1 MHLRTTAR
9 PDALL
14 PLTALTPGLPPTDS
28 PERIERLARRLLG
41 APAAWLG
48 LRMDVRAR
56 LAAHGAATGG
66 ASIEDDSA
74 EAILARSVLRDSVP
88 IVLAD
93 AGNVVLG
100 DVGRALRVRG
110 WQSYLGVPVRRDGGA
125 VIGVLAVADTA
136 PHAWTEADVSAL
148 FDLAAITADAL
159 ATAGQDGPRWLS
171 EIAQREAHDARRK
184 SEERLALIFN
194 STSDLTFLVAV
205 EDRDRYRV
213 VAVNESYL
221 TATGLPE
228 RDIVGRLVD
237 EVLPANAATFA
248 RARYAEAIAAGEQI
262 VYEESVELPIG
273 PLLVETSLTPIHD
286 DAGVCTHLLGVA
298 RDVTE
303 RRRHELELRQARDAA
318 EAARSAAEQAS
329 EAKSEF
335 LSRMSH
341 ELRTP
346 LNSVIGFA
354 NVLRANKGQRL
365 DPRDLNFLDRII
377 TNGQHLLTIISD
389 LLDISRIEAGKMP
402 VSVTPVPLAPLVRTT
417 AGGFEAQLVGRDVTL
432 RIELPSELAR
442 LETDATR
449 LQQVLI
455 NLIGNAI
462 KFTERGSITVRVVAD
477 PATAR
482 PLRLEVQDTGIGI
495 PPNRLEAIFNAF
507 EQAETGT
514 TRAYGGTGLGLAISR
529 SLCQLLGFGLSV
541 RSAPGE
547 GATFGI
553 HFDGADADSASS

>member
-1 MHLRTTAR
+1 M
-9 PDALL
+9 
-14 PLTALTPGLPPTDS
+14 
-28 PERIERLARRLLG
+28 RLLN
-41 APAAWLG
+41 APAGWMG
-48 LRMDVRAR
+48 LRMEVRAR

-66 ASIEDDSA
+66 ANLEDDST
-74 EAILARSVLRDSVP
+74 EAILARSVLCHGVP
-88 IVLAD
+88 LVLGD
-93 AGNVVLG
+93 VGNVVLG
-100 DVGRALRVRG
+100 DVARALRARG
-110 WQSYLGVPVRRDGGA
+110 WQSFLGVPVRRDGGA
-125 VIGVLAVADTA
+125 VIGILAVADTA

-148 FDLAAITADAL
+148 LDLAAITADGL
-159 ATAGQDGPRWLS
+159 ATVGDDGPRWLS

-194 STSDLTFLVAV
+194 STSDLTFLIAV
-205 EDRDRYRV
+205 EDGCRYRV

-228 RDIVGRLVD
+228 GDVVGRLLH
-237 EVLPANAATFA
+237 EVLPAGSAAFA
-248 RARYAEAIAAGEQI
+248 YARYAEAIAAGEMI
-262 VYEESVELPIG
+262 VYEELVELPIG

-286 DAGVCTHLLGVA
+286 DAGQCTHLLGVA

-303 RRRHELELRQARDAA
+303 RRRHEIELQQAKEAA

-354 NVLRANKGQRL
+354 NVLRANKGRRL
-365 DPRDLNFLDRII
+365 DARDLNFLDRII
-377 TNGQHLLTIISD
+377 VNGQHLLTIISD

-417 AGGFEAQLVGRDVTL
+417 AGGFEAQLAGRDVAL
-432 RIELPSELAR
+432 RIDLPSELAR

-462 KFTERGSITVRVVAD
+462 KFTEHGSITVRVVAD

-495 PPNRLEAIFNAF
+495 PPNRLDAIFNAF

-529 SLCQLLGFGLSV
+529 SLCQLLGFELTV

-547 GATFGI
+547 GATFAI
-553 HFDGADADSASS
+553 RFDTAPAPSAPA